1 MLTQAQKDE
10 LIRQAIEAR
19 KNSYSPYSKYAVG
32 SALLTKTGKIFT
44 GANVEN
50 AVLPL
55 TNCAERTAIFKAV
68 TDGEKLF
75 EAIVVVTENA
85 GAPCGSCRQV
95 MAEFNLDMPV
105 IIADTNGKI
114 ACEMTVAQLLPGA
127 FTPKD
132 LIS

>member
-10 LIRQAIEAR
+10 LIRQAIDAR

-32 SALLTKTGKIFT
+32 SALLTKTGKIYT

-85 GAPCGSCRQV
+85 GTPCGSCRQV

-105 IIADTNGKI
+105 IIADTSGKI

-132 LIS
+132 LIP

>member
-10 LIRQAIEAR
+10 LIRQAIDAR

-32 SALLTKTGKIFT
+32 SALLTKTGKIYT

-85 GAPCGSCRQV
+85 GTPCGSCRQV

-105 IIADTNGKI
+105 IIADTSGEI

-132 LIS
+132 LIP

>member
-127 FTPKD
+127 FTPRD